1 LAAFGSPVLVLLVLG
16 IFGGVFAP
24 YESNQQFPGHLL
36 APSWAHPAGTD
47 ELGRDVFSRVID
59 GSKVSIRVGITSVAV
74 AVGVGVPIGLFAG
87 YSRGWIEWVLMRAMD
102 GLMAIPAILLAL
114 IVAAALGP
122 SLTNL
127 MIAVG
132 IVFTPS
138 FARLVHGQT
147 LSMRERDF
155 VVAALVA
162 GCSTHRIIF
171 RHILPNVMS
180 PVIVQASLVL
190 GWAIIIEASL
200 SFLGLGVQP
209 PTPSWGSML
218 RSGYSFV
225 ELQRW
230 LAFAPGI
237 AITIVVLSLNLFGD
251 ELRSWLDPVQRQR
264 K

>member
-1 LAAFGSPVLVLLVLG
+1 
-16 IFGGVFAP
+16 
-24 YESNQQFPGHLL
+24 
-36 APSWAHPAGTD
+36 
-47 ELGRDVFSRVID
+47 
-59 GSKVSIRVGITSVAV
+59 
-74 AVGVGVPIGLFAG
+74 
-87 YSRGWIEWVLMRAMD
+87 MD